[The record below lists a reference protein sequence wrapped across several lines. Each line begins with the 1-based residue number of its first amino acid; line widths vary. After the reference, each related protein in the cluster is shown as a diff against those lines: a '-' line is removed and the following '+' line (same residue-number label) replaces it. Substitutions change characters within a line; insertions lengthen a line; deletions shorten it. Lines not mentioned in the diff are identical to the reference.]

1 MVVYKKY
8 SGLLPFTQICNSVI
22 MNKTFYKVRSDWN
35 VNVFKIYDQTI
46 KPILTFKKFNKLR
59 DSWTI
64 VVLFARIPLCY

>member
-1 MVVYKKY
+1 
-8 SGLLPFTQICNSVI
+8 

-59 DSWTI
+59 DS
-64 VVLFARIPLCY
+64 